1 MSQTF
6 AGHFRRG
13 EGGGGRLM
21 IAEIIT
27 ETASSFSTPQS
38 SPAVYNLQQRNTNL
52 GQIDLTSLGNKGFVI
67 WHK

>member
-27 ETASSFSTPQS
+27 ETASMLLHAPVFPCC
-38 SPAVYNLQQRNTNL
+38 LQFTATQ
-52 GQIDLTSLGNKGFVI
+52 
-67 WHK
+67 H